1 MLSWVHFLS
10 PLYPNL
16 FKIQMDE
23 TEKPVTLVFLH
34 EEKPTIRLGSYDRLY
49 LLDKDLSELL
59 FFLVHGNS
67 GTACLQLSDSLRSTR

>member
-34 EEKPTIRLGSYDRLY
+34 EEKPTIKLGSYDRLY

-59 FFLVHGNS
+59 F
-67 GTACLQLSDSLRSTR
+67 LSCAWKLWNRMLAALR